1 MHNAKEWYSSWFDS
15 PYYHSLYYH
24 RNHQEASNFVS
35 KLVDLIQPAKDAH
48 FLDIACGRGR
58 HAFELYRH
66 GYSVTGI
73 DLSPENIKYAK
84 EEAKKKN
91 ASDTLQFMVHDMRK
105 ALDRQFSHV
114 FNLFTSFGYFKD
126 PKDNIRTLKSFRAQ
140 LAPNGVGVIDFLNPN
155 WVLANLVKE
164 ENIDSEG
171 IKFSIQ
177 RYTKDKWLYKD
188 IQFQV
193 DKHNYQFQE
202 KVEMLEINDFITL
215 FSQANLQL
223 VDLFGDYQL
232 RAYDKELSKRQILIF
247 Q

>member
-15 PYYHSLYYH
+15 PYYHLLYSH
-24 RNHQEASNFVS
+24 RNDQEASDFVS

-48 FLDIACGRGR
+48 ILDIACGRGR
-58 HAFELYRH
+58 HAIELYRH

-73 DLSPENIKYAK
+73 DLSTENIKYAK
-84 EEAKKKN
+84 EEAKKKK
-91 ASDTLQFMVHDMRK
+91 ASDTLQFMVHDMRSP
-105 ALDRQFSHV
+105 LDRQFSHV

-140 LAPNGVGVIDFLNPN
+140 LAPNGVGVIDFLNPS

-164 ENIDSEG
+164 ENIEREG
-171 IKFSIQ
+171 VKFSIQ
-177 RYTKDKWLYKD
+177 RYTKGKWLCKD

-202 KVEMLEINDFITL
+202 QVELLEINDFITL

-232 RAYDKELSKRQILIF
+232 QAYDKELSNRQILIF